1 MTIEDES
8 ELQTIQ
14 DYAFRET
21 DLDLGEISL
30 PVNVKKFKNSF
41 DDLMYNYN

>member
-14 DYAFRET
+14 DYAFRDT
-21 DLDLGEISL
+21 DLDPQEISL
-30 PVNVKKFKNSF
+30 PENVKKFKNSF
-41 DDLMYNYN
+41 DDLIYNYN

>member
-30 PVNVKKFKNSF
+30 PENVEIFRHSF
-41 DDLMYNYN
+41 NDPIYSYD